1 MNEENRERKMDNW
14 IKVVTW
20 LVTELYDFLSWFT
33 GGFDGQLRAMT
44 MLIVCDWITSILT
57 AVIKRKWSLK
67 EGINEILRK
76 IFIFVLVG
84 IANAIDTQIIPNN
97 SAIRSA
103 VILFYLTNEGV
114 KCLKNAAAAGIPVPE
129 KLKEFLMKMEK
140 KISF

>member
-1 MNEENRERKMDNW
+1 MDNW

-44 MLIVCDWITSILT
+44 MLIVCDWITSILA

-84 IANAIDTQIIPNN
+84 IANAIDTQVIPNN
-97 SAIRSA
+97 PAIRSA
-103 VILFYLTNEGV
+103 VILFYLTNEGM
-114 KCLKNAAAAGIPVPE
+114 KCLKNAASAGIPVPK

-140 KISF
+140 NASTE